1 MLDLGMAAGHVAVR
15 VAQHP
20 VVARVTADATAVDAE
35 RPARVVAGGCR
46 VLADD
51 FQPERHRPY
60 NNAPTAGRPPIR
72 IMASSHIF
80 RIVFVNQGKVYEIYA
95 RKVSHGG
102 LLGFVEVE
110 ELVFGERSSV
120 VLDPAEERI
129 KSEFAGVKR
138 SYLPLHSVI
147 RIDEV
152 RKQGVSKISALEGGN
167 VAQFP
172 VTLYPAGGDPGV
184 KR

>member
-1 MLDLGMAAGHVAVR
+1 MAA
-15 VAQHP
+15 
-20 VVARVTADATAVDAE
+20 
-35 RPARVVAGGCR
+35 
-46 VLADD
+46 
-51 FQPERHRPY
+51 
-60 NNAPTAGRPPIR
+60 
-72 IMASSHIF
+72 SHIF
-80 RIVFVNQGKVYEIYA
+80 RIVFINQGKVYEIYA

-138 SYLPLHSVI
+138 SYLPMHSVI

-152 RKQGVSKISALEGGN
+152 RKQGVSKISALESGN

-172 VTLYPAGGDPGV
+172 VTLYPAGTDPGA